1 MLTINK
7 TLKRIKGTEKVPRM
21 EGNKH
26 KKTKEA
32 EIMNKPTIKMH
43 KRTRKVQEKREKKM
57 RCGG

>member
-1 MLTINK
+1 
-7 TLKRIKGTEKVPRM
+7 M